1 MRELVE
7 DAEREKALKDVV
19 EVMSKEKAKAAAI
32 TKKKAAAYEKARVST
47 EKRFSDLEAN
57 LGETELKLAKAAS
70 LNTVRVEELADLEVA
85 LEGCESKLYDE
96 GFFDAENLVEPV
108 INEALKL
115 AFKEG
120 WLAALQVVGVPED
133 SPLRDPNQI
142 PFLSLSTATQNT
154 PNVADEGRWP
164 V

>member
-32 TKKKAAAYEKARVST
+32 TKKKAAAYKKARVSA
-47 EKRFSDLEAN
+47 EKRFSDLKAN

-70 LNTVRVEELADLEVA
+70 LNTVRVEELADLEAA

-96 GFFDAENLVEPV
+96 GFVDAENLVEPV

-142 PFLSLSTATQNT
+142 PFLSLSTATQKT
-154 PNVADEGRWP
+154 PRVVDEGR
-164 V
+164 